1 MELWGPCGGQEGRRA
16 FSSITCQTK
25 YATLPGPRP
34 PPAGTQAWGSCPRQP
49 APWSPAARPPA
60 SASLLQHLTVRADP
74 ARRGG
79 QPLTVWACPQQE
91 AVKRLTRGPAL
102 PLTTLFFSLTFT
114 DRKPAPTHLPLA
126 RTSSSP
132 AEEEKL
138 VEILEELA
146 RRFK

>member
-1 MELWGPCGGQEGRRA
+1 MPSPLT
-16 FSSITCQTK
+16 ITCQTK
-25 YATLPGPRP
+25 YATLLGPRP
-34 PPAGTQAWGSCPRQP
+34 PPAGTQAWGPCPRQP
-49 APWSPAARPPA
+49 APGVLPPGLLPQPPFCSTSLSARTLRA
-60 SASLLQHLTVRADP
+60 GAADP
-74 ARRGG
+74 L
-79 QPLTVWACPQQE
+79 PLWACPQQE